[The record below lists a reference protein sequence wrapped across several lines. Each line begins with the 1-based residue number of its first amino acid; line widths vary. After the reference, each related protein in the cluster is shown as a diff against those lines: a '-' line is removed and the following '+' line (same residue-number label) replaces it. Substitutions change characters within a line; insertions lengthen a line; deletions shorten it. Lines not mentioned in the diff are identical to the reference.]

1 MQPEHMTACCGY
13 AGLIERFRKFSCSIC
28 TCCNQLFG
36 KLFEWSQH
44 STLAGMQRIR
54 CEVHPKLPYYLHHF
68 GRSTVSWSQ
77 ARLSG
82 SSVDV
87 LYVECLSFWSCGP
100 SQALCLLVASP
111 RIGHSRWYAF
121 QVEAV
126 IFRQT
131 KPYAMIQKREDAMLL
146 RRVKL
151 LARLTLA
158 GIRFGR
164 ALSECF
170 RYHRKSEKL
179 RIRSTRKSDLDFADA
194 MLRDQN

>member
-13 AGLIERFRKFSCSIC
+13 AELIERFRRFSCNIC
-28 TCCNQLFG
+28 TCCNQLSG

-44 STLAGMQRIR
+44 STLAGMRRIR

-77 ARLSG
+77 APLRDLLRTSCT
-82 SSVDV
+82 SSAFRSDRAVPARHFV
-87 LYVECLSFWSCGP
+87 CS
-100 SQALCLLVASP
+100 LLLPKSAS
-111 RIGHSRWYAF
+111 SRWYAF

-164 ALSECF
+164 ALSQCF
-170 RYHRKSEKL
+170 RYHRE
-179 RIRSTRKSDLDFADA
+179 SDVL
-194 MLRDQN
+194 